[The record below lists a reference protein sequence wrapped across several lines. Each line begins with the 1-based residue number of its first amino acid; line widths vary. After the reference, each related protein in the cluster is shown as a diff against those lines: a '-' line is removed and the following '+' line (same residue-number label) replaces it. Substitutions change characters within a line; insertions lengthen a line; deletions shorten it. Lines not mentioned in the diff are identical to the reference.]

1 VPTHTR
7 TEPLLTPAEAADRL
21 QVSIRT
27 VRRLMAS
34 GKLKSLRI
42 RRLRRIMPAALE
54 AYVTEAAGE

>member
-1 VPTHTR
+1 MPTHTR
-7 TEPLLTPAEAADRL
+7 IEPLLTTLEAADRL

-27 VRRLMAS
+27 ARRLMTS

-42 RRLRRIMPAALE
+42 GRLRRITTAALE

>member
-1 VPTHTR
+1 MKTQ
-7 TEPLLTPAEAADRL
+7 TEPLLTSQEAADRL

-42 RRLRRIMPAALE
+42 GRLRRIVPAALS